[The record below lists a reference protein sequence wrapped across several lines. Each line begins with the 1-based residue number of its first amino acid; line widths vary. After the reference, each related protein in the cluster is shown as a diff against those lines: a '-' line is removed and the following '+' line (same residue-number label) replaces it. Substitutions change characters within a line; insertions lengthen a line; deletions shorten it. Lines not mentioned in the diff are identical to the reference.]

1 MVRLGLALESCVQTA
16 GPKACRDQ
24 SGRDIIPPR
33 WNGIVRG
40 SLKTAEE
47 VVLSFRGG
55 TLLCNLVEKNGN
67 DEIISYNMT
76 GQTRRG
82 TCCANSIDGANGRC
96 II

>member
-1 MVRLGLALESCVQTA
+1 MVRLGLALESCVRTA
-16 GPKACRDQ
+16 GPKACLDQ
-24 SGRDIIPPR
+24 SERDITLLR
-33 WNGIVRG
+33 WRGIVRG

-47 VVLSFRGG
+47 VVRSFRGG

-67 DEIISYNMT
+67 DKIISHNVN
-76 GQTRRG
+76 GQTREV